1 MKKYSVPSHKSEN
14 ILQFP
19 QYVQL
24 YVLKTS
30 EKNQNEIAKK
40 YKIYK
45 MLFIT

>member
-1 MKKYSVPSHKSEN
+1 MKKHSVPSHKSEN

-30 EKNQNEIAKK
+30 EKEPK
-40 YKIYK
+40 
-45 MLFIT
+45 

>member
-24 YVLKTS
+24 YVLKTR
-30 EKNQNEIAKK
+30 EKRT
-40 YKIYK
+40 K
-45 MLFIT
+45 MKLPKNIKCYS